1 MALTK
6 FDPAIP
12 SRPTYGELTPRAG
25 SAHLIVAD
33 GEGGEAVVD
42 LFAKPGGAEMLAAAH
57 IIYVPGGNGCD
68 LTAKLQALA
77 AAQFRSHPSFAAAS
91 SRLAKVLADAH
102 QGLQIYTAGTEGLM
116 SQVAALAQSAGHI
129 YEAVQMEHRGSTARR
144 VQCVHCKGVT
154 ENVTQDPFICSHCGL
169 SLFVRDHFSRR
180 LAAFQGVNIDAEDP
194 GLVPAAVERF
204 K

>member
-12 SRPTYGELTPRAG
+12 SRPTYGELTLRAG
-25 SAHLIVAD
+25 AAHLFVAD
-33 GEGGEAVVD
+33 GEGGGAIVD
-42 LFAKPGGAEMLAAAH
+42 LFAKADGDLRGRAH
-57 IIYVPGGNGCD
+57 IIYIPGANGCD
-68 LTAKLQALA
+68 MTANVQALG
-77 AAQFRSHPSFAAAS
+77 AAQFRSHPSFAAAT
-91 SRLAKVLADAH
+91 SRLAKALTDAH

-116 SQVAALAQSAGHI
+116 SQVAAMAQAAGHI

-144 VQCVHCKGVT
+144 MQCVHCKGVT

-169 SLFVRDHFSRR
+169 SLYVRDHFSRR

-194 GLVPAAVERF
+194 GLVPTAVERF